1 LNILDYLARGVLV
14 LLRGGK
20 SDIFLLKLEFELLIL
35 GLAIGVVL
43 LFSGADLVFVFC
55 QDPGGL
61 GGL

>member
-1 LNILDYLARGVLV
+1 LNILDYLARGVFV

-43 LFSGADLVFVFC
+43 LFSGADLVFVLC

-61 GGL
+61 SGL